1 MSVQQSSKKRKHL
14 NPAKLYFREVFEAW
28 EDVKNRNVNDVVEVY
43 TTTNDG
49 FQKRDMV
56 LANKIKTITKDDLEN
71 MPAILEATKDELIF
85 YLKKKALASNSKA
98 IADLKL
104 EIHSLFEG
112 IFNVVLYGT
121 LL

>member
-1 MSVQQSSKKRKHL
+1 M
-14 NPAKLYFREVFEAW
+14 PYKLHSREVFEAW
-28 EDVKNRNVNDVVEVY
+28 EDVKNINVNDAVEVY

-49 FQKRDMV
+49 FEKRDMV
-56 LANKIKTITKDDLEN
+56 LANKIKTIRKDDLEN
-71 MPAILEATKDELIF
+71 MPAILEATKDELI
-85 YLKKKALASNSKA
+85 YDIKKKALASNSTA

-121 LL
+121 LV